1 MKRIAAMIVLAAVLL
16 TPSVKAQNVT
26 VPSHA
31 DLLFV
36 GDSITA
42 GWLDTGR
49 AIWDREY
56 LPLHAAS
63 AGVPG
68 ETTRGTQGRID
79 RLIADRTPRIV
90 VLLIGTNDIGS
101 AEPGMV
107 AAKIGKIVGAITTAR
122 PSTRILLLAIFP
134 RGRDASSPYRG
145 FVQQTN
151 AQLARLAN
159 GTSVTFLDIGS
170 RFLSPGGTISPATMP
185 DALHLSEAGYAI
197 WADAMGPTLRS
208 LTIP

>member
-1 MKRIAAMIVLAAVLL
+1 MKRIAAMLAIASALL
-16 TPSVKAQNVT
+16 TRSAKAQTVT

-42 GWLDTGR
+42 GWLEIGR
-49 AIWDREY
+49 TIWDREY
-56 LPLHAAS
+56 LALHAAS

-68 ETTRGTQGRID
+68 ETTRGTLARID

-90 VLLIGTNDIGS
+90 VLLIGTNDIGG
-101 AEPGMV
+101 AEPATIAENVAKIV
-107 AAKIGKIVGAITTAR
+107 AAIATAR
-122 PSTRILLLAIFP
+122 PSARILLLAIFP
-134 RGRDASSPYRG
+134 RGRDASSPYRSL
-145 FVQQTN
+145 VQQTN

-170 RFLSPGGTISPATMP
+170 RFLSPGGTIGPTTMP

-197 WADAMGPTLRS
+197 WADAMRPTLRS
-208 LTIP
+208 LTTP